1 MKKLLF
7 LSLFIVGT
15 FTARAQQQNNSTTY
29 TTALGLKMYPG
40 ALSVK
45 HFIANN
51 KAVEGLAFISQDGF
65 RLTGLYEIHNDLSSV
80 EGLKWYVGGGAHMG
94 IWSDQWKV
102 QYPERNGSVS
112 IGVDGVLGLD
122 YKIKGAP
129 LNISFDWQPSFNFI
143 GYNYFESAWGGL
155 GIRYTF

>member
-1 MKKLLF
+1 MKKLLLFGF
-7 LSLFIVGT
+7 LLIGAMVVN
-15 FTARAQQQNNSTTY
+15 AQQQNNGITY
-29 TTALGLKMYPG
+29 TTAVGLKMYPG

-45 HFIANN
+45 HFIANDR
-51 KAVEGLAFISQDGF
+51 AVEGLAFISQDGF
-65 RLTGLYEIHNDLSSV
+65 RLTGLYQVYNDLGSV
-80 EGLKWYVGGGAHMG
+80 EGLKWYVGGGAHLG
-94 IWSDQWKV
+94 IWSDHWKT
-102 QYPERNGSVS
+102 QYPDRNGGVS

-129 LNISFDWQPSFNFI
+129 LDVSFDWQPSFNFI

>member
-1 MKKLLF
+1 MKKLLLFGF
-7 LSLFIVGT
+7 LLIGAFV
-15 FTARAQQQNNSTTY
+15 ANAQQQNNGISY
-29 TTALGLKMYPG
+29 TTAVGLKMYPG

-45 HFIANN
+45 HFIA
-51 KAVEGLAFISQDGF
+51 KDRAVEGLAFISQDGF
-65 RLTGLYEIHNDLSSV
+65 RLTGLYEIHNDLGSV

-94 IWSDQWKV
+94 IWSDRWKT
-102 QYPERNGSVS
+102 QYPDRNGSVS
-112 IGVDGVLGLD
+112 IGLDGVLGLD

-129 LNISFDWQPSFNFI
+129 LNLSFDWQPSFNFI

>member
-1 MKKLLF
+1 MKRVFLFFCLLTGVF
-7 LSLFIVGT
+7 AAS
-15 FTARAQQQNNSTTY
+15 AQQNNGSSY

-45 HFIANN
+45 HFFAPG

-65 RLTGLYEIHNDLSSV
+65 RITGLYEIHNSLGSV
-80 EGLKWYVGGGAHMG
+80 EGLKWYIGGGGHMG
-94 IWSDQWKV
+94 IWSDRWKT
-102 QYPERNGSVS
+102 QYPDRNANAS

-129 LNISFDWQPSFNFI
+129 INVSFDWQPSFNFI

>member
-1 MKKLLF
+1 MKKLILF
-7 LSLFIVGT
+7 SLLLIGA
-15 FTARAQQQNNSTTY
+15 FTVKAQQLNNGINY
-29 TTALGLKMYPG
+29 TTAVGLKMYPG

-45 HFIANN
+45 HFIQTDR
-51 KAVEGLAFISQDGF
+51 AVEGLAFVSQDGF
-65 RLTGLYEIHNDLSSV
+65 RLTGLYEIHNNLGSV

-94 IWSDQWKV
+94 IWSNSWKA
-102 QYPERNGSVS
+102 QYPYRNGGVN
-112 IGVDGVLGLD
+112 IGVDGVLGID

-129 LNISFDWQPSFNFI
+129 LNVSFDWQPSISFI